1 MSMTSLKMKRLLEK
15 RLADLDLRTTFNRN
29 NDTMRIELKDT
40 REGVNIRLP
49 NVIAKYNE
57 HGDEAIDEL
66 ELYLRKSIDMMR
78 ESQGL
83 VGKEKSIY
91 PVIRATSFPKE
102 TKAGKQLVTKEHT
115 AETRIFYALDLG
127 RSYQLIDQS
136 MLEEADMTKQQ
147 VDEMAMFNL
156 RSLSYDYKTDSVKDN
171 DFHFVASQDGF
182 DASRILN
189 EDFINRMLEKAKGDF
204 AIATPH
210 QDVLILADIQ
220 NDTGY
225 DILAQMAMQ
234 FFSEGR
240 IPITSL
246 PFLYDGEKLEPIFIL
261 TQKKRK
267 KD

>member
-15 RLADLDLRTTFNRN
+15 RLADLDLRISFNRD
-29 NDTMRIELKDT
+29 NDTMRIELKET

-66 ELYLRKSIDMMR
+66 ELYLRKSVEMM
-78 ESQGL
+78 
-83 VGKEKSIY
+83 GKNQSLAGQEKSIY

-102 TKAGKQLVTKEHT
+102 TKAGKQLVTKDHT

-136 MLEEADMTKQQ
+136 MLEEAKITKKQL
-147 VDEMAMFNL
+147 DEMAMFNL
-156 RSLSYDYKTDSVKDN
+156 RSLSYEYKTDTVRDN
-171 DFHFVASQDGF
+171 DFYFIATQDGF

-189 EDFINRMLEKAKGDF
+189 EGFIQSMLEKTKGDF

-210 QDVLILADIQ
+210 QDVLIMADIR
-220 NDTGY
+220 NDAGY
-225 DILAQMAMQ
+225 DVLAQMAMQ

-261 TQKKRK
+261 TQTKRK